1 MLLSTFLIFII
12 DKNNNIMINKI
23 IKETLKNFILKETNE
38 TKYKD
43 AYERFRYD
51 SSFRYKVIGI
61 LSEKGYLFHGTNM
74 EFDKYDNSKIKR
86 TMEGFGAYFTT
97 DEYKCSEYGD
107 QYIILNGNNLNIV
120 DVDKSWEDLNIITPY
135 EILAYKETAK
145 AAIDNAVNIRDYD
158 NAQKEYDFYNEKYK
172 AIYNNIDYDNYKLIK
187 GCEYKLFQPHNTIRN
202 CLSFAY
208 NKLNGDGMKVI
219 SNLFNNLGI
228 DGYYIDNIYV
238 IVNFDKLNQNIVK
251 DKNKLINSIL

>member
-1 MLLSTFLIFII
+1 M
-12 DKNNNIMINKI
+12 
-23 IKETLKNFILKETNE
+23 
-38 TKYKD
+38 
-43 AYERFRYD
+43 
-51 SSFRYKVIGI
+51 
-61 LSEKGYLFHGTNM
+61 
-74 EFDKYDNSKIKR
+74 
-86 TMEGFGAYFTT
+86 
-97 DEYKCSEYGD
+97 
-107 QYIILNGNNLNIV
+107 NGNNLNIV
-120 DVDKSWEDLNIITPY
+120 DVDKSWEELNIITPY

-172 AIYNNIDYDNYKLIK
+172 VIYANIDYDNYKLIK
-187 GCEYKLFQPHNTIRN
+187 GYEYKLFQPSNTIRN

-208 NKLNGDGMKVI
+208 NKLNGDGMKAI
-219 SNLFNNLGI
+219 SNLFNNIGI